1 MWDHAFIGAG
11 AGLFAGMA
19 ALSMLG
25 RLVVQVGTMRAE
37 KQGWG
42 VVIAAA
48 AFNSGTWVL
57 VAILAGTGLMLRDDA
72 PPWLPWFM
80 AGVWTWVL
88 GFGTLVAYIVRR
100 PRHPVGS

>member
-1 MWDHAFIGAG
+1 MWDHAFIGA
-11 AGLFAGMA
+11 ASGLFAGMA

-25 RLVVQVGTMRAE
+25 RLVAQVGTMRAE

-48 AFNSGTWVL
+48 AFNSGAWVL
-57 VAILAGTGLMLRDDA
+57 LAILAGTGLMLRDDA

-80 AGVWTWVL
+80 AAVWTWVL
-88 GFGTLVAYIVRR
+88 AFGTLVVYLVRKPR
-100 PRHPVGS
+100 PSAGP